1 MQSLTYSEFIP
12 KKVNDIE
19 EEEEELPRQKSNRKS
34 DREID
39 FKEYFTNDNCPTCH
53 RKFVFVF
60 DSFDFIILIFIV
72 LMYIVLK
79 K

>member
-12 KKVNDIE
+12 KKMDSDDE
-19 EEEEELPRQKSNRKS
+19 EEYQEPIKKRKNS
-34 DREID
+34 DNNIN

-60 DSFDFIILIFIV
+60 DSFDFILMTFFILLYLVI
-72 LMYIVLK
+72 K